1 MHIILKLATISDL
14 SLLKYW
20 NKKPHIIFATGADA
34 DIEDDDWMEGQLHD
48 PSEFVQIYI
57 AELDDRAIGV
67 IQVCDPAK
75 EETHYW
81 GKMESGLRALDIWIG
96 EESNLGKG
104 YGKAMMEL
112 AIVKC
117 FQDPDVKAIIIDPLT
132 INTRAIKFYQKLGF
146 NFVENRYF
154 DEDYYAIYR
163 LDRNK

>member
-1 MHIILKLATISDL
+1 MSIILRPATIKDL
-14 SLLKYW
+14 PLLKYW
-20 NKKPHIIFATGADA
+20 DKKPHVIFATGADA
-34 DIEDDDWMEGQLHD
+34 DGEDDWMEQQLLS
-48 PSEFVQIYI
+48 PSEFIQIYI
-57 AELDDRAIGV
+57 AELDSRSIGV
-67 IQVCDPAK
+67 IQICDPAK

-81 GKMESGLRALDIWIG
+81 GEAEQNLRALDIWIG
-96 EESNLGKG
+96 EESDLGKG
-104 YGKAMMEL
+104 YGTAMMEL

-154 DEDYYAIYR
+154 DEDYCAVYR